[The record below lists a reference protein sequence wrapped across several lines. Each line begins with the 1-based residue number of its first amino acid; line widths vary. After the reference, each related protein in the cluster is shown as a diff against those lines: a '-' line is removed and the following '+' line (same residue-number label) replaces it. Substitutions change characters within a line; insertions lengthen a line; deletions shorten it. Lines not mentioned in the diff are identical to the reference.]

1 MIGHDGQCDLPKPAK
16 SGFAPYIEHFR
27 DKSYA
32 NVVTLT
38 KNFRGQLAQD
48 ADELTW

>member
-1 MIGHDGQCDLPKPAK
+1 MPLPAEEKEAK
-16 SGFAPYIEHFR
+16 YLT
-27 DKSYA
+27 A